1 MFEVT
6 ESARQELKAFF
17 ADKDVQPLRI
27 FLKTNTCGGP
37 RLVVGI
43 DEQRDGDRTF
53 EVDGLTYVI
62 EHGFFE
68 EIKPLTVDFCNNNF
82 SVSAAVSF
90 GDGSSGCSGCGS
102 TGCDT

>member
-6 ESARQELKAFF
+6 ASARQELKTFF
-17 ADKDVQPLRI
+17 IDKGIQPLRI

-43 DEQRDGDRTF
+43 DEQRDGDRVF
-53 EVDGLTYVI
+53 EIDGLTYVI

-68 EIKPLTVDFCNNNF
+68 EIKPLTVDFSNNNF
-82 SVSAAVSF
+82 TVSAAVSF
-90 GDGSSGCSGCGS
+90 GEGCSGCDI
-102 TGCDT
+102 TGCST

>member
-6 ESARQELKAFF
+6 ESARQELKTFF
-17 ADKDVQPLRI
+17 KDKDVQPLRI

-53 EVDGLTYVI
+53 EIDGLTYVI

-68 EIKPLTVDFCNNNF
+68 EIKPVSVDFCNNNF
-82 SVSAAVSF
+82 TVSAAVSF
-90 GDGSSGCSGCGS
+90 GDGCSGCAT
-102 TGCDT
+102 TGCST

>member
-6 ESARQELKAFF
+6 ASAQQELKTFF
-17 ADKDVQPLRI
+17 IDNEIQPLRI

-43 DEQRDGDRTF
+43 DEQRDGDRVF
-53 EVDGLTYVI
+53 EIDGLSYVI

-68 EIKPLTVDFCNNNF
+68 EIKPLTVDFSNNNF
-82 SVSAAVSF
+82 TVSAAVSF
-90 GDGSSGCSGCGS
+90 GEGCSGCDT
-102 TGCDT
+102 TGCST